1 MSVYTYIRVKKSP
14 QHQGGKNMTVTI
26 IKKEDATI
34 KNIRKAMRSAESWH
48 ETILIEGWGQIK
60 KTGRTGYSIGPLPE
74 DDDSD
79 PMTDYSAWSY
89 CWKEKWVLDD
99 IKRNLNIA

>member
-1 MSVYTYIRVKKSP
+1 
-14 QHQGGKNMTVTI
+14 MTITI
-26 IKKEDATI
+26 IKKEEATV
-34 KNIRKAMRSAESWH
+34 KNIRKAMRNAEKWN

-60 KTGRTGYSIGPLPE
+60 KGGSGYALGPLPE

-89 CWKEKWVLDD
+89 GWKEKWVLDD
-99 IKRNLNIA
+99 IKRNMNIA